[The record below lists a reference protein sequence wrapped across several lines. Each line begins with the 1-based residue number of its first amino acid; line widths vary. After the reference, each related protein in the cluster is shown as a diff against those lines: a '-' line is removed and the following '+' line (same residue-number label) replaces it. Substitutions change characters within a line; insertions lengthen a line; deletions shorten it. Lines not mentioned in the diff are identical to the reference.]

1 MKIKDFE
8 KLRYK
13 MAIMACAACLA
24 LIIVLVLVA
33 GLLVWI

>member
-1 MKIKDFE
+1 MNDE
-8 KLRYK
+8 ELRYK
-13 MAIMACAACLA
+13 MTIMTCAACLA

>member
-1 MKIKDFE
+1 MNDE
-8 KLRYK
+8 ELRYK
-13 MAIMACAACLA
+13 MTIMACASCLA